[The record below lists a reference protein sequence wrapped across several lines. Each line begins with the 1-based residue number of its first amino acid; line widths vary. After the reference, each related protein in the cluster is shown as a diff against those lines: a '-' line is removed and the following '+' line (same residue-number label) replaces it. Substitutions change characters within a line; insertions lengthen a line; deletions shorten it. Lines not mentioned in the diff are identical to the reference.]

1 MLEMILSMTTQNAPY
16 PQNAHYPPN
25 SPYPPQGGHAPY
37 PGPPAQPPRRRTN
50 VVGIIALVVAVI
62 GFIFA
67 CVPGALI
74 LGWIMLPIAFVL
86 SLVGL
91 FLRDRARWTA
101 ITALIVSIVG
111 TIVGVLVF
119 FFAVVNAFDESF
131 GGSSATVDDSAAE
144 AGAES
149 VAMNDADEAVD
160 DSAAVGKPGES
171 RENPVPLGTTVS
183 GDEWDVTVVEFN
195 ADADDEV
202 LAANMFNE
210 PAADGYT
217 YVTAEVEVAYY
228 GEESDDPSW
237 SVSVEYVTDSG
248 NVISTA
254 DTMAVAP
261 EPSIHDIGEMYAGA
275 TGTGNV
281 VLEVPEDDTGVLRVS
296 PGMIADSIFVSTE

>member
-1 MLEMILSMTTQNAPY
+1 
-16 PQNAHYPPN
+16 
-25 SPYPPQGGHAPY
+25 
-37 PGPPAQPPRRRTN
+37 
-50 VVGIIALVVAVI
+50 ALVVAVI

-119 FFAVVNAFDESF
+119 VFAVASAFDESF

-149 VAMNDADEAVD
+149 VAMDSADEAVD
-160 DSAAVGKPGES
+160 DSAAVGEPGES

-183 GDEWDVTVVEFN
+183 GDEWDVTVVGF
-195 ADADDEV
+195 D
-202 LAANMFNE
+202 
-210 PAADGYT
+210 
-217 YVTAEVEVAYY
+217 
-228 GEESDDPSW
+228 
-237 SVSVEYVTDSG
+237 
-248 NVISTA
+248 
-254 DTMAVAP
+254 
-261 EPSIHDIGEMYAGA
+261 
-275 TGTGNV
+275 
-281 VLEVPEDDTGVLRVS
+281 
-296 PGMIADSIFVSTE
+296 

>member
-1 MLEMILSMTTQNAPY
+1 MTTQNAPY

-50 VVGIIALVVAVI
+50 IVGIIALVVAVI

-149 VAMNDADEAVD
+149 VAMDDADEAVD
-160 DSAAVGKPGES
+160 GSAAVGESGES

-183 GDEWDVTVVEFN
+183 GDEWDVTVVEFT

-275 TGTGNV
+275 TGTGTV
-281 VLEVPEDDTGVLRVS
+281 VFEVPEDDTGVLRVS

>member
-1 MLEMILSMTTQNAPY
+1 MAEMILSMTTQNAPY

-119 FFAVVNAFDESF
+119 VFAVASAFDESF

-149 VAMNDADEAVD
+149 VAMDDADEAVD
-160 DSAAVGKPGES
+160 GSAAVGESGES

-183 GDEWDVTVVEFN
+183 GDEWDVTVVEFT

-275 TGTGNV
+275 TGTGTV
-281 VLEVPEDDTGVLRVS
+281 VFEVPEDDTGVLRVS

>member
-1 MLEMILSMTTQNAPY
+1 MAEMILSMTTQNAPY

-25 SPYPPQGGHAPY
+25 SPYPSQGGRAPY

-149 VAMNDADEAVD
+149 VAMDDADEAVD
-160 DSAAVGKPGES
+160 GSAAVGESGES

-183 GDEWDVTVVEFN
+183 GDEWDVTVVEFT

-275 TGTGNV
+275 TGTGTV
-281 VLEVPEDDTGVLRVS
+281 VFEVPEDDTGVLRVS